1 MPPSEDQQT
10 DELKKAYDAVCKKVL
25 AEKGIIANILK
36 SCVKEFED
44 SSIDEIVHHCIQGTP
59 EVGTVLVEPDAGI
72 TRIQNVQTEDKSST
86 EGTVFYD
93 IRFTALAPAD
103 GQPIELIIN
112 IEAQNDFNPGYP
124 LLKRA
129 IYYCSRLIS
138 SQYGTV
144 FTKSH
149 YEKIQKVYSIWIC
162 TAPTKAWSYTITRYS
177 MKEENLIGQAEAP
190 NSDYDLLTPILVCL
204 GKKHYTELT
213 GLLKMLNLVLLD
225 NISSDSKVKTLSEE
239 FKVTTTP
246 HLEKG
251 VAKMCNLSEGIEKR
265 GISIGKAEGISIG
278 KAEGIS
284 IGETRGETRGIVR
297 SIKALMRKSG
307 LTIDAAMDILDVPEA
322 DRPRYAEII
331 EKGIH

>member
-1 MPPSEDQQT
+1 MLPSEDQQI
-10 DELKKAYDAVCKKVL
+10 DQLKTAYDAICKKVL
-25 AEKGIIANILK
+25 SEKGIIANILK
-36 SCVKEFED
+36 SCVKEFEN
-44 SSIDEIVHHCIQGTP
+44 SSIDEIARHCIQGTP
-59 EVGTVLVEPDAGI
+59 EVGTVLVEPDANV
-72 TRIQNVQTEDKSST
+72 TRIQSEQTEDKTLT

-93 IRFTALAPAD
+93 IRFTALAPTN
-103 GQPIELIIN
+103 GKPIELIIN

-162 TAPTKAWSYTITRYS
+162 TAPTKTWAYIITRYS
-177 MKEENLIGQAEAP
+177 MQEENIIGQAKAP
-190 NSDYDLLTPILVCL
+190 RSDYDLLTTILICL
-204 GKKHYTELT
+204 GKKRYTELT
-213 GLLKMLNLVLLD
+213 GLLKMLNMVLLD

-239 FKVTTTP
+239 FKVETTP

-251 VAKMCNLSEGIEKR
+251 VAEMCNLSEGIEKR
-265 GISIGKAEGISIG
+265 GISIGEA
-278 KAEGIS
+278 
-284 IGETRGETRGIVR
+284 RGEARGEAKER
-297 SIKALMRKSG
+297 DSITVKHVQALMRKSG
-307 LTIDAAMDILDVPEA
+307 LTVDAAMDILDVPKA

-331 EKGIH
+331 KKGIH